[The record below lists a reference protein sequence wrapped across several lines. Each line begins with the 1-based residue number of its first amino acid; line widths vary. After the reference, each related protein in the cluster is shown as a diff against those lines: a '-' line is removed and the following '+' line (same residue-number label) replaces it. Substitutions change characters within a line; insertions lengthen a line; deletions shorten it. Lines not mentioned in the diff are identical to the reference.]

1 MTEHH
6 HIDYP
11 HSEDDIRLR
20 LGCSRG
26 ALRELRKSAE
36 FPQGAFWEVVG
47 KEVRWSV
54 LGAAKALEL
63 LGGVQIPAA
72 KENAPSGQ
80 PALPGEP
87 VVERVTLLRGGFPNP
102 RVVLARR
109 ENGAEVYVRVP
120 DSRNFVPRMRDGSP
134 MTFQAR
140 EERGQW
146 VLVGRSPRW
155 PGRW

>member
-1 MTEHH
+1 MTPTE
-6 HIDYP
+6 YP

-63 LGGVQIPAA
+63 LGGVQIADA

-87 VVERVTLLRGGFPNP
+87 VVERVTLVRGGFPNP

-140 EERGQW
+140 EDGGQW
-146 VLVGRSPRW
+146 VLVGRAPRW